1 MRFHS
6 IFHFSIL
13 KTSLT
18 LWRQQFRN
26 QYSYQTSKLKQK
38 SWITNEGIKRDV
50 PFKCTVIWIQITIKR
65 FSLIIRMHHWAHRM
79 SYSSSEILQL
89 HNSLFVQVQLF
100 QYFRHSSNMEEKKNH
115 TSINN
120 YVKKIYSAKKN
131 AWERNND
138 AYEILSILL
147 YTILVLFLLLFFSKC
162 HLIRVL

>member
-38 SWITNEGIKRDV
+38 SWITNERKKRDV
-50 PFKCTVIWIQITIKR
+50 PLKLTVIWIQMTIKR
-65 FSLIIRMHHWAHRM
+65 FSSIIRMHLWAAHRM
-79 SYSSSEILQL
+79 SYSSSSEILQL

-100 QYFRHSSNMEEKKNH
+100 QYFRHSTNMKEKKITH
-115 TSINN
+115 RLTITW
-120 YVKKIYSAKKN
+120 KKFIQQRKMHGNETTMHMKSWVYYCILFWFCFCFFFFRN
-131 AWERNND
+131 A
-138 AYEILSILL
+138 I
-147 YTILVLFLLLFFSKC
+147 
-162 HLIRVL
+162 